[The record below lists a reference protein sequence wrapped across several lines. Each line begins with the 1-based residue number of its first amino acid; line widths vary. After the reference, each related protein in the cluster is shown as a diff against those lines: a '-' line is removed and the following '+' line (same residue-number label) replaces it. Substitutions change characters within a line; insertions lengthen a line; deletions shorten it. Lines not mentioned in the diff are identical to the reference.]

1 MSRFIPSSLTE
12 RCSVKALFQAGD
24 VSSSSCRACRKIVRT
39 RYEVRTVHMPGTRLR
54 VPNVLVDVCT
64 ECDTMVSIPRQSIP
78 QLRET
83 GAWK

>member
-1 MSRFIPSSLTE
+1 
-12 RCSVKALFQAGD
+12 VKAQFQAGD

-39 RYEVRTVHMPGTRLR
+39 RYEVRTVLMPGTRLR

-78 QLRET
+78 QLRE
-83 GAWK
+83 GSVWK